1 MTRIDLPSINLGS
14 IKYKD
19 DFQYN
24 QFALSKRE
32 GSFWLELNSA
42 QLETRVILDVI
53 RLRSFSDNNGFFS
66 SILCSIRYWNVFAN
80 NQHNGHFD

>member
-24 QFALSKRE
+24 QFALSKRQ

-42 QLETRVILDVI
+42 QLETRVILDEI
-53 RLRSFSDNNGFFS
+53 RLRSVGDDNGFFS
-66 SILCSIRYWNVFAN
+66 SILSSIKYWNVFGY
-80 NQHNGHFD
+80 NQHNGNFD